1 MPPKMDA
8 VSISLVLPRREGR
21 VMGGGG
27 GPWQC
32 GGMWRHMEG
41 AWSSEGHVVEVVVRC
56 MWSLMATGLNLS
68 LSWHV
73 RVAALGCGDSV
84 GSSSSGVLWQLWGQL
99 ACRRLLSRAHV
110 GWRQ

>member
-41 AWSSEGHVVEVVVRC
+41 AWSCEGHVVEVVER
-56 MWSLMATGLNLS
+56 
-68 LSWHV
+68 
-73 RVAALGCGDSV
+73 RERPAACGHLWRLDSI
-84 GSSSSGVLWQLWGQL
+84 W
-99 ACRRLLSRAHV
+99 A
-110 GWRQ
+110 